1 MLNLQNRFS
10 IPRTILAILH
20 EIGSGTVKSFFPHP
34 YSHLFCNHYK
44 RLSFNSAASRLQKR
58 GLITAKRSGLFCLT
72 KKGEKEAFFSYLNAK
87 VMVYKKKAE
96 KIKWDGRWRIIFFDI
111 PEKKKEKRNYL
122 RSVIKVIGFK
132 EFQKSVWVYP
142 YKIPIFLT
150 EILRNEKIWLHVRFI
165 TTQDIDYDLDIRELF
180 SL

>member
-1 MLNLQNRFS
+1 
-10 IPRTILAILH
+10 
-20 EIGSGTVKSFFPHP
+20 
-34 YSHLFCNHYK
+34 
-44 RLSFNSAASRLQKR
+44 
-58 GLITAKRSGLFCLT
+58 
-72 KKGEKEAFFSYLNAK
+72 
-87 VMVYKKKAE
+87 MVYKKKAE